1 MVVAGRRSILCGAC
15 PLPLPP
21 PLYFPTFI
29 CVMGA
34 CLQGGM
40 GAHGW
45 FVRFFQPSVQSPSWS
60 WLRIV
65 EALNVNL
72 EMSRCCH
79 SLWLSLHFLETRV
92 WPLLCWGFSFRTSF
106 CLFYI
111 MVANSGKRLPHS
123 HLALI
128 THGTLGHTALTPE
141 FWWVPH
147 WQYCNVVAW

>member
-1 MVVAGRRSILCGAC
+1 MGVAGRRSILCGAC

-21 PLYFPTFI
+21 PLYFSPFM

-45 FVRFFQPSVQSPSWS
+45 FVRCFQPSVQSPSWS

-72 EMSRCCH
+72 EMSRWCH
-79 SLWLSLHFLETRV
+79 SLWISLHFWKLESG
-92 WPLLCWGFSFRTSF
+92 LCFGG
-106 CLFYI
+106 
-111 MVANSGKRLPHS
+111 V
-123 HLALI
+123 LALEQAFVYFI
-128 THGTLGHTALTPE
+128 
-141 FWWVPH
+141 
-147 WQYCNVVAW
+147 